1 MNMLLGYVRGEN
13 KEEGGRDDIQH
24 PQLLSHSVLVQG
36 EGPTPRP
43 TPVGPMTG
51 VSV

>member
-1 MNMLLGYVRGEN
+1 MDVLLGYVGGGN

-36 EGPTPRP
+36 EGPTPCP
-43 TPVGPMTG
+43 TPAGPMTG
-51 VSV
+51 VRV

>member
-1 MNMLLGYVRGEN
+1 MDMLLGYVGGEN

-43 TPVGPMTG
+43 TPAGPMTG